1 MPTCSKSNSR
11 KEPLPDGN
19 LRVAV
24 INSGA
29 AMKQQKSLLVVF
41 ALIFAMTALL
51 FINPFGRN
59 IATHDEGPLQ
69 AQIN

>member
-1 MPTCSKSNSR
+1 
-11 KEPLPDGN
+11 
-19 LRVAV
+19 
-24 INSGA
+24 
-29 AMKQQKSLLVVF
+29 MKQQKSLLVVF